1 MKPIRNE
8 DSLHSLAFGIFVIR
22 TNPFGKI
29 ASPPPSPSP
38 LEGEGRWG
46 ETGARMDRGLKGL
59 EEKVLDR
66 ELCAAC
72 GACLSLCPYLRSW
85 KGRVA
90 KLDNCNLE
98 EGRCFDYCPRTEVD
112 LDEVSQG
119 VFGKNYEDIEMGP
132 VRKIMMAR
140 ARDPQFTKKAQTGGV
155 VSAFFDIALREG
167 VVQAGILAPREGDIL
182 PQGKVITRR
191 KEILKCAGS
200 SYVAGPTL
208 EALNR
213 GPWKGWERIGIVGL
227 PCQVLALARMKTSKL
242 EKRTPIDRVDLVIGL
257 FCTWALDYK
266 PFMAFLN
273 ERVGRHSIQKL
284 NITPPPERILEVT
297 AGNKLYRIIVND
309 IRPFIRSSCR
319 VCLDMTAELSDISVG
334 TVEGKEG
341 WNTVIARTAQAE
353 DLLRRA
359 VKADVIE
366 TRPLAKDH
374 LNHLREASLL
384 KKRRALDALTEKGGI
399 EKGYL
404 KLSAHLINRIYSEAK
419 EATP

>member
-1 MKPIRNE
+1 MG
-8 DSLHSLAFGIFVIR
+8 FG
-22 TNPFGKI
+22 
-29 ASPPPSPSP
+29 
-38 LEGEGRWG
+38 E
-46 ETGARMDRGLKGL
+46 RMNRGLKGL

-90 KLDNCNLE
+90 KIDHCNLD
-98 EGRCFDYCPRTEVD
+98 EGRCFSYCPRTEVD
-112 LDEVSQG
+112 LDEASQS
-119 VFGKNYEDIEMGP
+119 VFGINYEDIEIGP

-155 VSAFFDIALREG
+155 VSALFDFALQEG
-167 VVQAGILAPREGDIL
+167 VVQAGILTPRDGDLL

-191 KEILKCAGS
+191 KEILSCAGS
-200 SYVAGPTL
+200 TYVSGPTL

-213 GPWKGWERIGIVGL
+213 GPWKGKERIGIVGL
-227 PCQVLALARMKTSKL
+227 PCQVLALARMKASQH
-242 EKRTPIDRVDLVIGL
+242 EKRTPIERVDLVMGL

-266 PFMAFLN
+266 PFIAFLN
-273 ERVGRHSIQKL
+273 ERVGKRPIDKL

-297 AGNKLYRIIVND
+297 SGKTLRRIPVDD
-309 IRPFIRSSCR
+309 IRPLIRSSCR

-341 WNTVIARTAQAE
+341 WNTVIVRTAIGE
-353 DLLRRA
+353 DLLKRTKRA
-359 VKADVIE
+359 GIIE
-366 TRPLAKDH
+366 TKTLPQNNLSH
-374 LNHLREASLL
+374 LIEASLL
-384 KKRRALDALTEKGGI
+384 KKRRALDALKERGGI
-399 EKGYL
+399 ENGYL